1 MTTERH
7 HKVTVALSPREL
19 ALAEHIR
26 KVRPDMDTSADAIR
40 YALRFWAAKNAP
52 ELESACR
59 DEQLRG
65 RVAAG
70 RRVTAAKVSRPKG
83 GKAVDRAPAKAAR
96 GKARGGAAR

>member
-26 KVRPDMDTSADAIR
+26 RVRPDMDTSADAIR

-52 ELESACR
+52 DLESACR
-59 DEQLRG
+59 DEQL
-65 RVAAG
+65 AAA
-70 RRVTAAKVSRPKG
+70 RRVTAVKVSGPKG
-83 GKAVDRAPAKAAR
+83 GKAVDRAPAKARR
-96 GKARGGAAR
+96 GKARKGGAAR